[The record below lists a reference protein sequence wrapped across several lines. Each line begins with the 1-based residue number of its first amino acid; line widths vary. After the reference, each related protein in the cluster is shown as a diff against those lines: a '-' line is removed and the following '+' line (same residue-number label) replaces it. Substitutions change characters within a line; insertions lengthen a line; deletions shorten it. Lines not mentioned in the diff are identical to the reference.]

1 MSIAQTS
8 HRHAAVSDIPQPV
21 KPPPGRLLLLCG
33 LLLLSLAGYAWMRA
47 VAPPDVER
55 VPAFML
61 VWILSFVPY
70 FAACAFVLLTRPRA
84 GRWLWLELTIILF
97 GALLMR
103 AMLLPLPPNLSH
115 DSWRYLWD
123 ARVTLLGYSPYV
135 DGPGARIYIHLRD
148 FIYASSRFRDVPTIY
163 PPGAQAIYV
172 LSYLIAPSNL
182 YVLKGIFTGFDMV
195 TCAAL
200 AWYLYRQGFDPRR
213 AIIYAW
219 CPLPLV
225 EFAIQGHVDVLTVTF
240 TVLAL
245 LCATREGWRWRVLV
259 GFLVGM
265 ATLTKFYP
273 IVLLVVVLRPRW
285 RDVVLVAACFA
296 TIVIAYIP
304 YYILGH
310 GQIFGYFSIYASQ
323 QGTDAGTVQLGMQW
337 FGQIMH
343 FRLHTAL
350 FWEHA
355 VDFVAISG
363 VSLLVLL
370 LRWRQRLSMAA
381 ATLIVY
387 STALAIS
394 SHVFPWYTTT
404 LLPWVAV
411 LIGPLRSGGRL
422 NSKHLA
428 VAMAWYFIC
437 ISLTG
442 YFFDSSPDWRP
453 YYAFAYDVVFAG
465 LAIAAISAMLFM
477 FRQMRSIETG

>member
-1 MSIAQTS
+1 MSILQTS
-8 HRHAAVSDIPQPV
+8 HETVSDIARPAERPW
-21 KPPPGRLLLLCG
+21 GRLLLLGG
-33 LLLLSLAGYAWMRA
+33 LLLLSVAVYIWMRI

-70 FAACAFVLLTRPRA
+70 FAACAFVFLTKPRT
-84 GRWLWLELTIILF
+84 GRWLWLEVAIILF

-115 DSWRYLWD
+115 DSWRYVWD

-135 DGPGARIYIHLRD
+135 NGPGAQIFVHLRD
-148 FIYASSRFRDVPTIY
+148 FIYANSRFRDVPTIY
-163 PPGAQAIYV
+163 PPGAQAIYI

-182 YVLKGIFTGFDMV
+182 YVLKGIFIGFDMV
-195 TCAAL
+195 TCGAL
-200 AWYLYRQGFDPRR
+200 AYYLYRLGLDPRR

-219 CPLPLV
+219 CPLPIV

-240 TVLAL
+240 TVLAV
-245 LCATREGWRWRVLV
+245 LCATREGMGWRVLV

-265 ATLTKFYP
+265 ATLTKLYP

-285 RDVVLVAACFA
+285 RDLALVATCFA
-296 TIVIAYIP
+296 TIAIAYIP
-304 YYILGH
+304 YYILGQ
-310 GQIFGYFSIYASQ
+310 GEIFGYFSKYASQ
-323 QGTDAGTVQLGMQW
+323 QGTDAGVVQLAMQW
-337 FGQIMH
+337 FGQLMR
-343 FRLHTAL
+343 FRLHTAT

-355 VDFVAISG
+355 VDFIVISG
-363 VSLLVLL
+363 VSLVVLL

-404 LLPWVAV
+404 LLPWLAV
-411 LIGPLRSGGRL
+411 LIGPLWIGGRL
-422 NSKHLA
+422 SGKHLA
-428 VAMAWYFIC
+428 VAMAWYFVC
-437 ISLTG
+437 VSLIG
-442 YFFDSSPDWRP
+442 YFFDSVPDWRP
-453 YYAFAYDVVFAG
+453 YYAFAYDVVLAG
-465 LAIAAISAMLFM
+465 LAIAAFSGILFM
-477 FRQMRSIETG
+477 YRQTRLIETR